1 MNYRLLLASKSP
13 RRQELMRILGY
24 PFELRLKEVEEDFPE
39 HLKGY
44 EIPLFL
50 AEHKASAFLP
60 DLAPDEVVLTADT
73 VVWIDDQVLNKPADA
88 DDAAR
93 MLRLLSGKT
102 HQVFTGVGLTS
113 KEKSIRFFDQ
123 TDVTFRSLSDEEIY
137 HYIKVAQPYDKAGA
151 YGAQDWI
158 GLVGIERLV
167 GSYFNVMGLPVH
179 LVYTHLKSFGF
190 GV

>member
-39 HLKGY
+39 HLKGQ

>member
-39 HLKGY
+39 HLKGQ

-102 HQVFTGVGLTS
+102 HQVFTGVGLTG

-123 TDVTFRSLSDEEIY
+123 TDVTFRSLSDEEIH